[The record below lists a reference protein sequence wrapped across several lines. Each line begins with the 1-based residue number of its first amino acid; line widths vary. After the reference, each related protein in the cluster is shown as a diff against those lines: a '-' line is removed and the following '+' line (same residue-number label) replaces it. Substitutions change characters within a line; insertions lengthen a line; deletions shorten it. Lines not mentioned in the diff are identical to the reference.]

1 MNPLAIETASSRF
14 NPRQGIDVGVDGCES
29 ICRLEIRQIEL
40 LPAPWQ
46 ANSSCSRQRSTGKMD
61 TETEDNYCSI
71 PKEANYLPATP
82 YRVEHQYNYFE
93 E

>member
-46 ANSSCSRQRSTGKMD
+46 ANSSCSRQI
-61 TETEDNYCSI
+61 SI
-71 PKEANYLPATP
+71 GEWIGNKGHLAAHESGEIRPRDKRNLAEGG
-82 YRVEHQYNYFE
+82 
-93 E
+93 